1 MRNTGFQGAVKVNKA
16 GEVRCGGHQRL
27 GKECLGKANMYVVM
41 QVEGIGEGAKTA
53 QGARSAA

>member
-16 GEVRCGGHQRL
+16 GEVKCGGHQRL
-27 GKECLGKANMYVVM
+27 GKECLGKANM

-53 QGARSAA
+53 QGARSGA